1 MTAHDTTRR
10 DARLV
15 RPHTRSRASFQSC
28 HNAMRIADARAVR
41 PYEWN
46 AIDRELV
53 GTTHGLKVEVQ
64 ENITSLKKVVYE

>member
-1 MTAHDTTRR
+1 MTANDTTRR

-15 RPHTRSRASFQSC
+15 RPHTRASFQSC

-53 GTTHGLKVEVQ
+53 SAAHELKVEVH
-64 ENITSLKKVVYE
+64 ENITSLKKVAYE